1 MARAQGRAEVLVDV
15 ESEAVSWPVSQNLLP
30 LWEKDT
36 ETCELAR

>member
-1 MARAQGRAEVLVDV
+1 MACAQGWTQILVDV
-15 ESEAVSWPVSQNLLP
+15 EPKAVAALNLLP

>member
-1 MARAQGRAEVLVDV
+1 MARAQGRAEILVDV
-15 ESEAVSWPVSQNLLP
+15 ESEAVRLIGVPNLLP